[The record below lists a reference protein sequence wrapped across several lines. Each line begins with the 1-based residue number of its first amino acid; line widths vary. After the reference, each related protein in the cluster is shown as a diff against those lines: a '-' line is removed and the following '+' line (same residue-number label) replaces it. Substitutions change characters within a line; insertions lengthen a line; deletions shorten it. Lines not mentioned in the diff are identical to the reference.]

1 MNEMGCG
8 CNGDDDGDVD
18 DNDDGDIIG
27 DEAETRVKMVKNI
40 TLRLQG
46 ASVHIKARTHARY
59 IFCLV
64 EMSRDF
70 AIHDLLGGRGE
81 GVGGKLCTCRDAGI

>member
-46 ASVHIKARTHARY
+46 ASGYTSKHARTLH
-59 IFCLV
+59 I
-64 EMSRDF
+64 
-70 AIHDLLGGRGE
+70 LLG
-81 GVGGKLCTCRDAGI
+81 RDVP